1 VVTKYQ
7 ERIVFTP
14 HSSSVFPSMIGYPKK
29 QKYVLKGMNMRDVY
43 VGRDAD
49 RKRGILKIHYPL
61 EHGIIQNWD
70 DMLVIL
76 DELIF

>member
-1 VVTKYQ
+1 
-7 ERIVFTP
+7 
-14 HSSSVFPSMIGYPKK
+14 MIGYPKK

-43 VGRDAD
+43 FGRDAD